1 MELFTSL
8 AHSLGKRED
17 GQTMASEVVAM
28 ALIVFAIWGVFS
40 LLGHLG

>member
-1 MELFTSL
+1 MALFTSL
-8 AHSLGKRED
+8 ALVKRED

-28 ALIVFAIWGVFS
+28 ALIVFAVWGAFS

>member
-8 AHSLGKRED
+8 AHLLGKRED

>member
-1 MELFTSL
+1 MELFTLL
-8 AHSLGKRED
+8 ARSLGKRED